1 MVGESHSPAQSDS
14 LWSRTVSLIRAL
26 DEALH
31 MSEIDLLEAR
41 IQRLEQQL
49 ERMAAANATIKT
61 DGEPQ

>member
-1 MVGESHSPAQSDS
+1 
-14 LWSRTVSLIRAL
+14 
-26 DEALH
+26 